1 MKHSIRVPCH
11 VCDTKGEVKD
21 ERDVLVTCGACMG
34 QCWLDETPQP
44 VEPHPDPLAVP
55 SLTEQT
61 DSK

>member
-11 VCDTKGEVKD
+11 VCDTKGTVED
-21 ERDVLVTCGACMG
+21 EEMSTGWRVCSFCHG

-55 SLTEQT
+55 SLTE
-61 DSK
+61 